1 MARTIQEIYDSIIV
15 EKETKPT
22 LAGLLPANDTAEDLL
37 NELTSNSKVAIWRLW
52 AFIMAVATHT
62 HELLWDL
69 FKAEI
74 LAIAAAAPAG
84 TPAWYQKKCFEF
96 QYGDQLQYIDN
107 QYVYDP
113 IDTTKQII
121 KRAAI
126 EERADGV
133 VVVKVAKLSGTSPM
147 PLTLAEK
154 DAFTSYMKDIK
165 FAGTRLAVI
174 SIPGDDLNLVWDIQ
188 YDPQIPLSQ
197 IQLSVSEAMDNYV
210 ANLPFNAA
218 VNINKINDVLQDVV
232 GVVDPVFVSAEAT
245 PQGGSATPFTVS
257 YVPAAGW
264 VVLNPSVVLGFTW
277 TAV

>member
-1 MARTIQEIYDSIIV
+1 MARTIQEIYDAISA
-15 EKETKPT
+15 EKDTKASLT
-22 LAGLLPANDTAEDLL
+22 GLLPANDLAENLL
-37 NELTSNSKVAIWRLW
+37 DELTTNSKVAIWRLW
-52 AFIMAVATHT
+52 AFIMAVAIHT

-96 QYGDQLQYIDN
+96 QFGDILQYINN
-107 QYVYDP
+107 QFVYNP
-113 IDTTKQII
+113 IDVTKQII

-133 VVVKVAKLSGTSPM
+133 VIVKVAKEVSGAPIE
-147 PLTLAEK
+147 LTGPEK
-154 DAFTSYMKDIK
+154 DAFTSYMQDIK
-165 FAGTRLAVI
+165 FAGTRMAVV
-174 SIPGDDLNLVWDIQ
+174 SIPGDDLNLVWDIR

-197 IQLSVSEAMDNYV
+197 IQLSVANAVDNYI

-218 VNINKINDVLQDVV
+218 VNVNKINDALQAVT
-232 GVVDPVFVSAEAT
+232 GVVDPVFM
-245 PQGGSATPFTVS
+245 SATGTPNGGGATAFTVS
-257 YVPAAGW
+257 YIPAAGW
-264 VVLNPSVVLGFTW
+264 VKLNPVIALTFTW